1 MACKCDVGLS
11 NTGTA
16 CTPLQAVAR
25 QYVMVNKY
33 KADGTLNKLV
43 VAAGT
48 YTTSFW
54 NTQLNAVA
62 DERWRPI
69 GVVKNVADE
78 KADNITQSFN
88 DGSTAFIAEGART
101 VAAFLPGAAPHLV
114 GQINDARCI
123 EIAMYVID
131 KDGNLIG
138 KEIEEGFLHPI
149 CVENDTISASYVKN
163 DASATISGINLSFT
177 WSLDE
182 KDENMTMI
190 TVDEMT
196 DGVSGISG
204 LLDIAASYTS
214 ITTDG
219 FVATLTVNGYG
230 TALTPVYDKGLV
242 FPGDFSLFNDSD
254 SLAVTITSV
263 TESTG
268 GGVYTFI
275 IPTQSTTDSMTLTPS
290 KDGRDYTLTIAAKV
304 VIP

>member
-1 MACKCDVGLS
+1 
-11 NTGTA
+11 
-16 CTPLQAVAR
+16 
-25 QYVMVNKY
+25 
-33 KADGTLNKLV
+33 V

-138 KEIEEGFLHPI
+138 KEIEAGFLHPI

-163 DASATISGINLSFT
+163 DANATISGINLSFT

-214 ITTDG
+214 ITTTG
-219 FVATLTVNGYG
+219 FIATLTVNGYG
-230 TALTPVYDKGLV
+230 TALTPVYDKGLIA
-242 FPGDFSLFNDSD
+242 GDFTLYNDTD
-254 SLAVTITSV
+254 SLAVVITSV

-268 GGVYTFI
+268 GGVYTFV
-275 IPTQSTTDSMTLTPS
+275 IPSQTSADSMTLTPS

-304 VIP
+304 LIP